1 MSDELKQGNSVDLI
15 HLCNN
20 YTSSVV
26 HKLIG
31 DHMRKQFQKQAFI
44 IPVRSYDELSVADDS
59 DSKVCLAPVFYRNRI
74 LRFFPL
80 VKVGWVFS
88 RVFRALN
95 EFFDDKKTRAIIAH
109 NFWSDGMVAFFYS
122 FFRRISFTLVVRN
135 TDINVFIPGL
145 PHYRWLMKW
154 MVRRSHALV
163 FVSEAHRRTF
173 SLRFPKLYE
182 SAARIAVIPNGLESF
197 WLDNESTQAVRKA
210 RVCYVGKFNRN
221 KNLVRLVNACELIL
235 DDYPQLE
242 LVLVGGEVDELE
254 EMLAKPVPEFVEVL
268 GTIRNKEELKEVYQS
283 SRVFAMPS
291 VTETFGLVYLEA
303 LSQGCA
309 VVCTR
314 HQGIDGMFDFPFVQA
329 VDPLDTNS
337 ISASLRNLLQF
348 ENGVASA
355 QVRCTLSQFSWEYV
369 GKRYA
374 EVVQ

>member
-1 MSDELKQGNSVDLI
+1 
-15 HLCNN
+15 
-20 YTSSVV
+20 
-26 HKLIG
+26 
-31 DHMRKQFQKQAFI
+31 
-44 IPVRSYDELSVADDS
+44 
-59 DSKVCLAPVFYRNRI
+59 
-74 LRFFPL
+74 
-80 VKVGWVFS
+80 
-88 RVFRALN
+88 
-95 EFFDDKKTRAIIAH
+95 
-109 NFWSDGMVAFFYS
+109 
-122 FFRRISFTLVVRN
+122 
-135 TDINVFIPGL
+135 
-145 PHYRWLMKW
+145 
-154 MVRRSHALV
+154 
-163 FVSEAHRRTF
+163 
-173 SLRFPKLYE
+173 
-182 SAARIAVIPNGLESF
+182 
-197 WLDNESTQAVRKA
+197 
-210 RVCYVGKFNRN
+210 
-221 KNLVRLVNACELIL
+221 VRLVNACELIL

-254 EMLAKPVPEFVEVL
+254 AMLAKPVPEFVKVL
-268 GTIRNKEELKEVYQS
+268 GTIRNKEKLKEVYQS

-355 QVRCTLSQFSWEYV
+355 QVRCTLNQFSWESV

>member
-31 DHMRKQFQKQAFI
+31 DYMRKQFQKQAFI
-44 IPVRSYDELSVADDS
+44 IPVRSYDELSVAGDS
-59 DSKVCLAPVFYRNRI
+59 DSKVWLAPVCYRNRI

-109 NFWSDGMVAFFYS
+109 NFWSDGMVVFFYS
-122 FFRRISFTLVVRN
+122 FFRRIRFTLVVRN
-135 TDINVFIPGL
+135 TDINVFIPAL

-197 WLDNESTQAVRKA
+197 WLDNVK
-210 RVCYVGKFNRN
+210 
-221 KNLVRLVNACELIL
+221 
-235 DDYPQLE
+235 
-242 LVLVGGEVDELE
+242 
-254 EMLAKPVPEFVEVL
+254 PEF
-268 GTIRNKEELKEVYQS
+268 
-283 SRVFAMPS
+283 AMS
-291 VTETFGLVYLEA
+291 ESLTE
-303 LSQGCA
+303 
-309 VVCTR
+309 
-314 HQGIDGMFDFPFVQA
+314 IK
-329 VDPLDTNS
+329 
-337 ISASLRNLLQF
+337 I
-348 ENGVASA
+348 
-355 QVRCTLSQFSWEYV
+355 W
-369 GKRYA
+369 
-374 EVVQ
+374 

>member
-31 DHMRKQFQKQAFI
+31 DYMRKQFQKQAFI
-44 IPVRSYDELSVADDS
+44 IPVRSYDELSVAGDS
-59 DSKVCLAPVFYRNRI
+59 DSKVWLAPVCYRNRI

-109 NFWSDGMVAFFYS
+109 NFWSDGMVVFFYS
-122 FFRRISFTLVVRN
+122 FFRRIRFTLVVRN
-135 TDINVFIPGL
+135 TDINVFIPAL

-254 EMLAKPVPEFVEVL
+254 AMLAKPVPEFVKVL
-268 GTIRNKEELKEVYQS
+268 GTIRNKEKLKEVYQS

-355 QVRCTLSQFSWEYV
+355 QVRCTLNQFSWESV